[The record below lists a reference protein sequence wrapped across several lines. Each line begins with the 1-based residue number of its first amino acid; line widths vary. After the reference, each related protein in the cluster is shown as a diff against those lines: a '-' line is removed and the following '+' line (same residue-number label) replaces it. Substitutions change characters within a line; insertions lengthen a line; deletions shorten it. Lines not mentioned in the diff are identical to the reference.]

1 MDWIVK
7 SRRFSVSY
15 SSQKSSG
22 KMALLLIMMLSW
34 VNLKVLNHSEVFMCY
49 LKLQYPYK
57 CEKPLATCMLLILRK
72 T

>member
-7 SRRFSVSY
+7 SRRFLVSY
-15 SSQKSSG
+15 SSQKSRG
-22 KMALLLIMMLSW
+22 EMALLLIMTLFS

-57 CEKPLATCMLLILRK
+57 CGKPLATCMLHILRK